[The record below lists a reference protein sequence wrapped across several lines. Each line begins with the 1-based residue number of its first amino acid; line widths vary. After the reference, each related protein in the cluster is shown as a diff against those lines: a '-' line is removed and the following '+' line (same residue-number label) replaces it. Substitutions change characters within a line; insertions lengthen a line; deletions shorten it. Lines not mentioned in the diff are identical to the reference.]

1 MHLVEHL
8 QSWRRRIQLPP
19 AVHGVIAVLRLLPE
33 VGRGRAVLFAI
44 GVVLASVLP
53 IMLAVLTGLVV
64 GSIPAAVRSGLD
76 SPAGR
81 STVGLLVA
89 LVAVV
94 VVVGFTRPLLGALA
108 GTLGRGL
115 DRLLQER
122 VIAAVSRP
130 DGIAHLEDPDVL
142 ADVRKVRG
150 LGMDPTRPSMAIE
163 ALSWL
168 LPSWL
173 QALGSAVVL
182 GFFHWWLGLIW
193 LVAWPVL
200 VYVMQR
206 EYVRVGEITYG
217 QSGALRRSEYYR
229 DLALESTAAKEVRIW
244 GLLDW
249 LVGRFEA
256 TWRSAIE
263 PVWNQRKPR
272 PRTLFGSTGAV
283 LVLNLG
289 SYGLLAYAATR
300 GDLALGAL
308 AVYTQALN
316 GANAYAAFNDGNAH
330 LSFAAVVVPRLLDL
344 DERLRVDTEPATSAR
359 TGPFVVPAV
368 GRDVPAHEVRFDEVT
383 FQYPRSE
390 RRAVAGLSLTLAAHR
405 SLAIVGENGAGKTS
419 LVKLLC
425 GLYAPTSGR
434 ISVDGADLRGI
445 DPAAWRRQVAVLF
458 QDFARYHLPVRDNIG
473 MGAPELAGDLDRL
486 RSAAGKVGLLDVIE
500 GLPLG
505 WDTVLSREYTGG
517 TDLSGGQW
525 QRVALARAMFAVEA
539 GARVLILDEPTAAL
553 DVRAEAELYDRF
565 LELTEGLTTILIS
578 HRFSTVRRADR
589 IVVLADGAIVEDGTH
604 DQLMAQGGR
613 YAHMFTLQ
621 AARFVDELAVT
632 GEGGRDA

>member
-1 MHLVEHL
+1 MFSVKGQQTL
-8 QSWRRRIQLPP
+8 RRRIHLPP
-19 AVHGVIAVLRLLPE
+19 AVLGIIAVLRLLPQ
-33 VGRGRAVLFAI
+33 VGRGRTVLFAV
-44 GVVLASVLP
+44 GVALSSVLP
-53 IMLAVLTGLVV
+53 IALAVLTGLVV
-64 GSIPAAVRSGLD
+64 GSIPAAVRGGLD
-76 SPAGR
+76 SPAGTT
-81 STVGLLVA
+81 TVRLLVA
-89 LVAVV
+89 LAVIVV
-94 VVVGFTRPLLGALA
+94 VLRVCQPVLAALTA
-108 GTLGRGL
+108 TLGRGL
-115 DRLLQER
+115 DRLLQEK
-122 VIAAVSRP
+122 VITAVGRP
-130 DGIAHLEDPDVL
+130 HGIAHLEDPDVL

-163 ALSWL
+163 ALGWL

-173 QALGSAVVL
+173 QALGSTVVL
-182 GFFHWWLGLIW
+182 AFFHWWLGLIW

-206 EYVRVGEITYG
+206 EYVRVGQITYG
-217 QSGALRRSEYYR
+217 QSSALRRAEYLR
-229 DLALESTAAKEVRIW
+229 DLALEPPAGKEVRVW
-244 GLLDW
+244 GMLDW
-249 LVGRFEA
+249 LISRFES
-256 TWRSAIE
+256 TWRTAIE
-263 PVWNQRKPR
+263 PVWNARKPH

-283 LVLNLG
+283 LVLNLA
-289 SYGLLAYAATR
+289 SYGLLAWAATR

-308 AVYTQALN
+308 AVYAQALN

-330 LSFAAVVVPRLLDL
+330 LSFAAVVVPRLLEL
-344 DERLRVDTEPATSAR
+344 DERLRTDAPAAAR
-359 TGPFVVPAV
+359 AIAGPAGDRDFPA
-368 GRDVPAHEVRFDEVT
+368 RDVRFEGVT

-390 RRAVAGLSLTLAAHR
+390 RRALAGLTLTLAAHR

-434 ISVDGADLRGI
+434 ISVDGTDLRDL
-445 DPAAWRRQVAVLF
+445 DPAAWRSQVAVLF

-486 RSAAGKVGLLDVIE
+486 RSAARRAGLLDVIE

-589 IVVLADGAIVEDGTH
+589 IVVLADGAIDEDGTH
-604 DQLMAQGGR
+604 EQLMAQGGR

-621 AARFVDELAVT
+621 AARFTDELAVA